1 MQPRLP
7 RISAITSQ
15 HCTPLGLSR
24 EGPHLPHPTALHSRP
39 TESPLHT
46 TLTQPGGIAFAL
58 PGLSSPN
65 FSRVLLLEIPTVARI
80 SLPAAMATAMASS
93 LSLGLSSL
101 SLAPTAAID
110 GPSTAR
116 PLSFSA
122 SSLRGSALS
131 LSASAPR
138 QRAEAAF
145 VCKAAY
151 ADVEGDQEE
160 SEEDIRA
167 GYEALYGKPF
177 GVVKDSKSFTSSDED
192 DEEAPARRQRRGPRT
207 GGDSDNSSEGGSGGG
222 RGGRRGLQA
231 SDGMSERVLQVR
243 RVTKVVKG
251 GKQLSFRAVVVVGDR
266 GGQVG
271 VGVGKAKEVS
281 TAVQKAVKD
290 ARRHMVRVPMT
301 KYRTFPHRSDGNFG
315 AAAVMLRPAATG
327 TGVIAGG
334 AVRVVLELAGLE
346 NALGKSLGSPNPL
359 NNARAVLDAVSKM
372 KQFKEV
378 SEERN
383 IPMEVL
389 WQ

>member
-1 MQPRLP
+1 MD
-7 RISAITSQ
+7 
-15 HCTPLGLSR
+15 
-24 EGPHLPHPTALHSRP
+24 
-39 TESPLHT
+39 
-46 TLTQPGGIAFAL
+46 
-58 PGLSSPN
+58 
-65 FSRVLLLEIPTVARI
+65 
-80 SLPAAMATAMASS
+80 TAMASS

-177 GVVKDSKSFTSSDED
+177 GVV
-192 DEEAPARRQRRGPRT
+192 
-207 GGDSDNSSEGGSGGG
+207 
-222 RGGRRGLQA
+222 
-231 SDGMSERVLQVR
+231 
-243 RVTKVVKG
+243 
-251 GKQLSFRAVVVVGDR
+251 
-266 GGQVG
+266 G

-301 KYRTFPHRSDGNFG
+301 KYRTFPHRSDGTFG
-315 AAAVMLRPAATG
+315 AASVMLRPAATG

>member
-1 MQPRLP
+1 
-7 RISAITSQ
+7 
-15 HCTPLGLSR
+15 
-24 EGPHLPHPTALHSRP
+24 
-39 TESPLHT
+39 
-46 TLTQPGGIAFAL
+46 
-58 PGLSSPN
+58 
-65 FSRVLLLEIPTVARI
+65 
-80 SLPAAMATAMASS
+80 MATAMASS

-101 SLAPTAAID
+101 SLAPKPVD
-110 GPSTAR
+110 GPATAR

-131 LSASAPR
+131 LSASASR
-138 QRAEAAF
+138 QRAEASF

-151 ADVEGDQEE
+151 ADTEGEQEE

-177 GVVKDSKSFTSSDED
+177 GVVKDSKSFSASDED
-192 DEEAPARRQRRGPRT
+192 DEEAPARRQRRGART
-207 GGDSDNSSEGGSGGG
+207 GGDSDNSSEGGSGGGG

-301 KYRTFPHRSDGNFG
+301 KYRTFPHRSDGHFG